1 MSFEEQLL
9 QLIIQFGVVALHDK
23 LSNNEQS
30 VWTTKLLPAIK
41 LLSWGPCKVFGSL
54 LLRSIQLYG
63 LDVLSFAENG
73 KKKNNGFIHLNSYFW
88 NNGFGMD
95 VAVFLN
101 NLLLGLRKRT
111 LRTISQSIIVLQ
123 TSFQSQRE

>member
-73 KKKNNGFIHLNSYFW
+73 KKKQWLYSPEFI
-88 NNGFGMD
+88 
-95 VAVFLN
+95 FL
-101 NLLLGLRKRT
+101 
-111 LRTISQSIIVLQ
+111 
-123 TSFQSQRE
+123 E